1 MKRSVFGLL
10 LILAGACMVIAASWK
25 LVPFSLWPF
34 GMREI
39 NIEKQVEAEE
49 IENIIVKSASHDVRL
64 TQGGS
69 EKIAVRL
76 NGKAS
81 SSLAKSID
89 IQVKAH
95 GDTLELG
102 IDNPAKFHFGLNTVN
117 AELFIELPEKQWK
130 EVIVDVSSGDIDAEK
145 IAGESISLTTGSGDI
160 QLQTAKADT
169 FRLITGSGDIQAE
182 HFAGTLLSF
191 SSGSGD
197 VTFLDGEAELQGK
210 TGSGDIYVEVDDLQ
224 ADADLETG
232 SGSVFVGLG
241 TEPESLAV
249 DYRGSSGESTIEWDG
264 MTVQENR
271 GDGRILQGTFG
282 NGETKLKVRSGS
294 GDFTLGKR

>member
-39 NIEKQVEAEE
+39 NIEKHVDARG

-69 EKIAVRL
+69 EQIVVRL

-89 IQVKAH
+89 IQVNAH
-95 GDTLELG
+95 GDTVELG
-102 IDNPAKFHFGLNTVN
+102 IDNPAFHIGFNTVN
-117 AELFIELPEKQWK
+117 AELFIELPEKQWE
-130 EVIVDVSSGDIDAEK
+130 EVNVGVGSGDIDAEQ
-145 IAGESISLTTGSGDI
+145 IEGESISLSTGSGDI

-169 FRLITGSGDIQAE
+169 FRLITGSGDITAE
-182 HFAGTLLSF
+182 HFAGTELMF
-191 SSGSGD
+191 TSGSGD
-197 VTFLDGEAELQGK
+197 VSFLDGEAELQGK
-210 TGSGDIYVEVDDLQ
+210 TGSGDIHVEVDDLK
-224 ADADLETG
+224 ANADLETG
-232 SGSVFVGLG
+232 SGSVLIELG
-241 TEPESLAV
+241 TAPKSLAV

-264 MTVQENR
+264 MTVEENR
-271 GDGRILQGTFG
+271 DDGRILLGKFG
-282 NGETKLKVRSGS
+282 SGETKLKVRSGS